1 MRPFSVFRLSHAIT
15 EKMAIIVSLDIVQGI
30 KDGLDNEIHF
40 IDQEGGPVNCIAEIK
55 ESSVILTKDR
65 PKRYVTIS
73 AAFTQVLWM
82 ICDIVLRNHDSIAI
96 NEEINSMSA
105 EQYIQFQNVLKVDSP
120 FTKFLKSLISE
131 QNTFAYSAKQINMIE
146 VIMNR
151 CLAETE
157 MDVLYMY
164 DMESDFG
171 VRVNSMYVYAM
182 TFNLLH
188 EFSHHSLNHILN
200 NEGTLE
206 EEVTADQ
213 SAFWGMFSDLE
224 DSEHNTA
231 MIGVVCSL
239 ISMIFQNTNLEDDH
253 IHPLPVER
261 IFTYYDLVKDENPK
275 IAGLLVNLFYAW
287 AVYTHNED
295 MPKQNGTYEDTLN
308 LIRKYIINLEHKNN
322 L

>member
-1 MRPFSVFRLSHAIT
+1 MKPFPVFRLSQAIT
-15 EKMAIIVSLDIVQGI
+15 EKMAMIVSLDIVQGI
-30 KDGLDNEIHF
+30 KDGLDNEIRF
-40 IDQEGGPVNCIAEIK
+40 IDQEGGPVDCIAEIK
-55 ESSVILTKDR
+55 ESSVILNEDV

-73 AAFTQVLWM
+73 AAFSQVLWI
-82 ICDIVLRNHDSIAI
+82 ICDVVLRNHDSIAI
-96 NEEINSMSA
+96 NEEVSRMST
-105 EQYIQFQNVLKVDSP
+105 EQYTNFYNELKIDSP
-120 FTKFLKSLISE
+120 ETRFIKSLMSE
-131 QNTFAYSAKQINMIE
+131 QKTFAYSAKQLNMIE
-146 VIMNR
+146 IIMNR
-151 CLAETE
+151 RLTEAE
-157 MDVLYMY
+157 MDALYLY

-171 VRVNSMYVYAM
+171 MRVNSMYVYAM

-224 DSEHNTA
+224 GSEHKTA

-239 ISMIFQNTNLEDDH
+239 MSFIFQNTNLEDDH

-308 LIRKYIINLEHKNN
+308 LIRKYMINLEYKNN
-322 L
+322 F